1 VSTEN
6 KRPEALAFVRKWI
19 DTDASEGVQRSVLA
33 DLGAVTR
40 AAVERETAQLRA
52 EIKMLEGGPMT
63 ESIATPKQLA
73 SKIIDVIDGE
83 NGALKLGKE
92 QARKL
97 GVIFLHEERRK
108 TREYAAKLTAAEA
121 TVAAK
126 DAEIA
131 GLKASIAAYE
141 KAERSRRHKLS
152 GKFSLLPDGSYGPHS
167 DDK

>member
-1 VSTEN
+1 MKYLQELEAKHPFN
-6 KRPEALAFVRKWI
+6 GHPQLDCDLLGKRERDMWREACAEVDRL
-19 DTDASEGVQRSVLA
+19 
-33 DLGAVTR
+33 R

-97 GVIFLHEERRK
+97 GFIFLHEERRK
-108 TREYAAKLTAAEA
+108 TREYAAKLTAAEG
-121 TVAAK
+121 TVAQLRTRLDTARE
-126 DAEIA
+126 ALEYIA
-131 GLKASIAAYE
+131 DE
-141 KAERSRRHKLS
+141 
-152 GKFSLLPDGSYGPHS
+152 GKG
-167 DDK
+167 